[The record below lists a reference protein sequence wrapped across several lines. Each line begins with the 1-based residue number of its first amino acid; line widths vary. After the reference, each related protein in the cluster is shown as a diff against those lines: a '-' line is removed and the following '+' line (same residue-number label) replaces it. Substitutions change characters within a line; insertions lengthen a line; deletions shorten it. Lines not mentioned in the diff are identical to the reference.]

1 MAFLRLNGVTIPVS
15 DKRGSSTIQERSM
28 RTRSHAGDYRTDVI
42 TENRK
47 YEFST
52 TPLTEM
58 EALAF
63 EGLINGD
70 GDILTFD
77 DTTASSKNLDASGTP
92 SVTYSTTVP
101 TGFTGKSAV
110 ISDSGESYDLGI
122 GIVKPNQDLTI
133 NVWTNPR
140 ANAVESVTSLGYLFN
155 FSDGT
160 YTYKNSARAY
170 RTTDGKLNFKVSASD
185 ASSSTNKTS
194 HLQLADPFDGNF
206 KMLTFVVR
214 RNAES
219 GEFNQYMYV
228 NAVLQGSATTAH
240 TPTPSAWNEWVIAS
254 GGANAQEWEHHLD
267 PADSNTGKID
277 DFQIL
282 PYAATSALITGWYNF
297 GQNVGLHPK
306 LKMDGDVTRDSIVNV
321 IGRVTERKFLHA
333 SGATKQILKFEL
345 VETA

>member
-15 DKRGSSTIQERSM
+15 DKRGSSRIQERSA
-28 RTRSHAGDYRTDVI
+28 RTRSHAGDYRTNVI

-52 TPLTEM
+52 QPLTEM

-77 DTTASSKNLDASGTP
+77 DTIATSKGIVPALVLGATADVSFHS
-92 SVTYSTTVP
+92 TVP
-101 TGFTGKSAV
+101 TGFSGKSGRV
-110 ISDSGESYDLGI
+110 DDEGELYDLGI
-122 GIVKPNQDLTI
+122 GSVKPNQDLTI
-133 NVWTNPR
+133 NLWTNPS
-140 ANAVESVTSLGYLFN
+140 ATDPGYTAYMFN
-155 FSDGT
+155 FSDGAAT
-160 YTYKNSARAY
+160 HKNSARAY
-170 RTTDGKLNFKVSASD
+170 RSTNGKLNFKVSASD
-185 ASSSTNKTS
+185 ASSSTDKTS
-194 HLQLADPFDGNF
+194 HLSIADPFDGNF

-219 GEFNQYMYV
+219 GEYNQYMYV
-228 NAVLQGSATTAH
+228 NAALQAFATTDH
-240 TPTPSAWNEWVIAS
+240 TPTPSAWNEWCIGS
-254 GGANAQEWEHHLD
+254 DGTTGQDWAQMM
-267 PADSNTGKID
+267 D

-306 LKMDGDVTRDSIVNV
+306 LKMDGDVTRESIVNV
-321 IGRVTERKFLHA
+321 IGRVTDRKFLHA

>member
-15 DKRGSSTIQERSM
+15 DKRGSSKIQERSM

-77 DTTASSKNLDASGTP
+77 DTTASSKNLDASG
-92 SVTYSTTVP
+92 SVTIAYSSTIP
-101 TGFTGKSAV
+101 TGFTGKSGTV
-110 ISDSGESYDLGI
+110 SDGGENYDIGI

-133 NVWTNPR
+133 NVWTNPS
-140 ANAVESVTSLGYLFN
+140 ATDPGGLQYVFN
-155 FSDGT
+155 FNAAAD
-160 YTYKNSARAY
+160 YANSARAY
-170 RTTDGKLNFKVSASD
+170 RTTDGKLNFKVSAYD
-185 ASSSTNKTS
+185 ASSTSNKTS
-194 HLQLADPFDGNF
+194 HLSIADPFDGNF

-214 RNAES
+214 RNAQS
-219 GEFNQYMYV
+219 GEYNQYMYV
-228 NAVLQGSATTAH
+228 NATLQAFATTSY
-240 TPTPSAWNEWVIAS
+240 TPTPSLWEELVIAS
-254 GGANAQEWEHHLD
+254 GGVNAQDW
-267 PADSNTGKID
+267 NNKMD

-306 LKMDGDVTRDSIVNV
+306 LKMDGDITRDSIVNV

>member
-15 DKRGSSTIQERSM
+15 DKQGSLKIQERSM

-70 GDILTFD
+70 GDVLTFD
-77 DTTASSKNLDASGTP
+77 DTTASSKGLDASGTP
-92 SVTYSTTVP
+92 LVSYSSTVP
-101 TGFTGKSAV
+101 TGFTGKSATV
-110 ISDSGESYDLGI
+110 TNGGESYDLGV
-122 GIVKPNQDLTI
+122 GTLKANQDITVNL
-133 NVWTNPR
+133 WTNASTTDPTTD
-140 ANAVESVTSLGYLFN
+140 EDFFFN
-155 FSDGT
+155 FYDT
-160 YTYKNSARAY
+160 NYYKNSFRAF
-170 RTTDGKLNFKVSASD
+170 RHTDGALKFEISATDSSGWANNLNTIS
-185 ASSSTNKTS
+185 
-194 HLQLADPFDGNF
+194 LADPFDGNF
-206 KMLTFVVR
+206 KMLTFVLR
-214 RNAES
+214 RNPES
-219 GEFNQYMYV
+219 GESNQYLYV
-228 NAVLQGSATTAH
+228 NSSLSSSATTAH
-240 TPTPSAWNEWVIAS
+240 IPNPANFTKVIIGSS
-254 GGANAQEWEHHLD
+254 GEGDHDYN
-267 PADSNTGKID
+267 NKMD

>member
-15 DKRGSSTIQERSM
+15 NKRGSLKIQERSM

-77 DTTASSKNLDASGTP
+77 DTTASSKGLDASG
-92 SVTYSTTVP
+92 SVTTAYSSTVP
-101 TGFTGKSAV
+101 TGFTGKSGTV
-110 ISDSGESYDLGI
+110 SDGGENYDIGI

-133 NVWTNPR
+133 NVWTNPS
-140 ANAVESVTSLGYLFN
+140 ATDPGGLQYVFN
-155 FSDGT
+155 FNAAAD
-160 YTYKNSARAY
+160 YANSARAY
-170 RTTDGKLNFKVSASD
+170 RTSDGKLNFKVSASD
-185 ASSSTNKTS
+185 ASSSSNKTS
-194 HLQLADPFDGNF
+194 HLSIADPFDGNW

-214 RNAES
+214 RNTQSGLAES
-219 GEFNQYMYV
+219 TPGLSATEYNQYMYV
-228 NAVLQGSATTAH
+228 NAVLQAYTT
-240 TPTPSAWNEWVIAS
+240 TTYLPTPSAWEELVIAS
-254 GGANAQEWEHHLD
+254 GGVNAQDW
-267 PADSNTGKID
+267 NNKMD

-306 LKMDGDVTRDSIVNV
+306 LKMDGDVTRDTVVNV

>member
-15 DKRGSSTIQERSM
+15 HKRGSSTIQERSM

-77 DTTASSKNLDASGTP
+77 DTTASSKNLDASG
-92 SVTYSTTVP
+92 SVTIAYSSTIP
-101 TGFTGKSAV
+101 TGFTGKSGTV
-110 ISDSGESYDLGI
+110 SDGGENYDIGI

-155 FSDGT
+155 FNAAAD
-160 YTYKNSARAY
+160 YANSARAY
-170 RTTDGKLNFKVSASD
+170 RTTDGKLNFKVSAYN
-185 ASSSTNKTS
+185 ASSTSDKTS
-194 HLQLADPFDGNF
+194 HLSIADPFDGNF

-219 GEFNQYMYV
+219 GEYNQYMYV
-228 NAVLQGSATTAH
+228 NAALQAFATTVH
-240 TPTPSAWNEWVIAS
+240 TPTPSAWEELVIAS
-254 GGANAQEWEHHLD
+254 GGVNAQEWEHHLD

-321 IGRVTERKFLHA
+321 IGRVTDRKFLHA

>member
-15 DKRGSSTIQERSM
+15 HKRGSSTIQERSM

-52 TPLTEM
+52 PPLTEM

-77 DTTASSKNLDASGTP
+77 DTIATSKGIVPALVLGVTADVSFHS
-92 SVTYSTTVP
+92 TVP
-101 TGFTGKSAV
+101 TGFSGKSGRV
-110 ISDSGESYDLGI
+110 DDEGELYDLGI
-122 GIVKPNQDLTI
+122 GSVKANQDLTI
-133 NVWTNPR
+133 NLWTNPS
-140 ANAVESVTSLGYLFN
+140 ATNPGYTAYMFN
-155 FSDGT
+155 FSDGAAT
-160 YTYKNSARAY
+160 HKNSARAY
-170 RTTDGKLNFKVSASD
+170 RSTNGNLNFKVSASD
-185 ASSSTNKTS
+185 ASSSTDKTS
-194 HLQLADPFDGNF
+194 HLSIADPFDGNF

-219 GEFNQYMYV
+219 GEYNQYMYV
-228 NAVLQGSATTAH
+228 NAVLQAFATTAH
-240 TPTPSAWNEWVIAS
+240 TPTPSAWNEWCIGS
-254 GGANAQEWEHHLD
+254 DGTTGQDWAQMM
-267 PADSNTGKID
+267 D

-321 IGRVTERKFLHA
+321 IGRVTDREFLHA